1 MVYHHF
7 PIKKRQCFWGI
18 FETPAGQWYQI
29 EQSVFSTSNL
39 WEHAHGIGCPCI
51 IAGLLSPSFQGEKS
65 FVSWYKWLVVFN
77 VQHFHG
83 KNPIVCIKYWF
94 MCIYIYLYIDI
105 YIYIRMYIYMY
116 MCICISIC
124 ICIIMYMYMYMY
136 KYIYIYTHICIYTS
150 YTYYLLYTHEIKSHN
165 FHKHWSPQRASRVG
179 CRCCPQRRAAA
190 RCTDVGQPRAPGSCG
205 MDGLILW

>member
-1 MVYHHF
+1 MWYTPDGISSF
-7 PIKKRQCFWGI
+7 SNQKRQCFWGI

-29 EQSVFSTSNL
+29 EQSVFSTSNI

-94 MCIYIYLYIDI
+94 MCIYIYIFIYRHIYLYTYVYI
-105 YIYIRMYIYMY
+105 YIYVYVYMYIYMY
-116 MCICISIC
+116 M
-124 ICIIMYMYMYMY
+124 YNYVYVY
-136 KYIYIYTHICIYTS
+136 VYIYIHTYLYIYII
-150 YTYYLLYTHEIKSHN
+150 Y
-165 FHKHWSPQRASRVG
+165 
-179 CRCCPQRRAAA
+179 
-190 RCTDVGQPRAPGSCG
+190 
-205 MDGLILW
+205 ILFVIYPWD